1 MKMPIPL
8 AKRFAFLCAL
18 IVLSAC
24 SRFSAPVESTLPKI
38 AVEKVTL
45 GNGLDLLMVED
56 HRLPRVSVSIW
67 YHVGPVNE
75 DPGRTGFA
83 HLFEHMMYQKSK
95 HVPED
100 AFFRILEAAGGSDMN
115 GTTDQDRTTYFETV
129 PANQLETVL
138 WLESDR
144 MGYLLDDLTAESFKN
159 QQDVVRNERRQG
171 IENEPYGI
179 VGEAVTHALFPKE
192 HPYYADVI
200 GSHQDIQAAR
210 IADVRKFFKQ
220 YYSPN
225 NASLA
230 IVGDIDKAQTRQ
242 LVEKYFGTLKRGP
255 DAPAVNVTTPA
266 ITSERRVVV
275 KDHVEM
281 PRIYMAWIT
290 PPIFKP
296 GSTEAELA
304 AGILGQGKSSR
315 LYRAL
320 VYDKQIAQEVV
331 AYNEPF
337 TLGSKLTIIAT
348 ARARHT
354 LEEIEKEIDAQLEAF
369 RTNGPTAAELN
380 RVKTAT
386 ETGILFSLERN
397 GGFSGIADRINMY
410 NHHLKNPDYLTQDIL
425 RFRTASLPDV
435 QKFAENYLAKTN
447 RVVVYGIPGEQEL
460 AAPVPTGK
468 VAAKDKPESVNMD
481 EPWRATPPVPGPA
494 PSLVLP
500 APTAFKLAS
509 GLNVILDYRKGWPV
523 VAAKLVV
530 RSGSG
535 ANPVEKPGLAN
546 FTLGMLDE
554 GTATLSANQFSD
566 LLEQLGARLEPNT
579 SEEYLSLTLTSA
591 RSHIQGGLD
600 LLADAAMNPSFPE
613 KEIERERKVILGDL
627 SKEKADARATANR
640 VLTLAI
646 NGDKSPYGYT
656 ELGTAESVSSISQA
670 DLRSYWSEHIVP
682 ENSALIVSGDLTQSE
697 LTSMLSKT
705 LGAWKSSGAKEPAIT
720 APMPVSGSSRLVI
733 VDMPGAAQTELRFG
747 ITGPPR
753 STPDYPS
760 LQVMNAIVGGLFSSR
775 INMNLREKN
784 GYTYGAR
791 SAFTYL
797 RNYGWFE
804 AASGV
809 RTDVTAPATRE
820 ALSEFRRMADSAV
833 SDEEMKLAKESLVGA
848 LPARFQTTQQTVN
861 ALTDVVTFD
870 LGLDFYTGYAQKVA
884 AVSGDQVGA
893 VAKKFLVPDK
903 MLVVAVGDRKKIEPG
918 MNALGLGKIQLR
930 DTEGKLIP

>member
-1 MKMPIPL
+1 MKMPVHL
-8 AKRFAFLCAL
+8 ASRIAFFCTLFA
-18 IVLSAC
+18 VSAC
-24 SRFSAPVESTLPKI
+24 SRLSAPAESTIPKI

-45 GNGLDLLMVED
+45 TNGLDLLMVED

-83 HLFEHMMYQKSK
+83 HLFEHMMFQKSK

-100 AFFRILEAAGGSDMN
+100 AFFRTLEAAGGSDMN

-129 PANQLETVL
+129 PSNQLETVL

-159 QQDVVRNERRQG
+159 QQDVVRNERRQS

-192 HPYYADVI
+192 HPYYSDVI
-200 GSHQDIQAAR
+200 GSHQDIQAAQ

-225 NASLA
+225 NASIA
-230 IVGDIDKAQTRQ
+230 IVGDIDKTKTRQ

-255 DAPAVNVTTPA
+255 DVPAVNVTTPQ

-275 KDHVEM
+275 KDHIEM

-296 GSTEAELA
+296 GSAEAELA

-315 LYRAL
+315 LYRSL
-320 VYDKQIAQEVV
+320 VYDKQIAQDV
-331 AYNEPF
+331 AAYCEPF
-337 TLGSKLTIIAT
+337 TLGSKWMIFAT
-348 ARARHT
+348 ARAGHT
-354 LEEIEKEIDAQLEAF
+354 LEEIEKEIDAQLETF
-369 RTNGPTAAELN
+369 RTSGPTAAELN

-397 GGFSGIADRINMY
+397 GGFSGVADRINMY
-410 NHHLKNPDYLTQDIL
+410 NHHLKNPDYLTEDIL
-425 RFRTASLPDV
+425 RFRTASIPDV
-435 QKFAENYLAKTN
+435 QKFAEKYLAKSA

-468 VAAKDKPESVNMD
+468 VAANDKPESVNAD
-481 EPWRATPPVPGPA
+481 EPWRAKPPVTGPA

-500 APTAFKLAS
+500 APASFKLAS

-535 ANPVEKPGLAN
+535 ANPIEKPGLAN
-546 FTLGMLDE
+546 FTLNMLDE
-554 GTATLSANQFSD
+554 GTSTLSANQFSD
-566 LLEQLGARLEPNT
+566 LLEQLGAQLQPNA

-591 RSHIQGGLD
+591 RAHIKGGLD
-600 LLADAAMNPSFPE
+600 LLADAAMNPAFPE
-613 KEIERERKVILGDL
+613 TEIERERKVILGDL
-627 SKEKADARATANR
+627 SQEKADAWSTANR
-640 VLTLAI
+640 LLTLVI
-646 NGDKSPYGYT
+646 NGEKSPYGYS
-656 ELGTAESVSSISQA
+656 ELGTAESVAAIAQS
-670 DLRSYWSEHIVP
+670 DLRTYWSEHIVP

-697 LTSMLSKT
+697 LSSMLSKT
-705 LGAWKSSGAKEPAIT
+705 LGAWKAGSAKGPGSNAS
-720 APMPVSGSSRLVI
+720 MPVSNSARLVI
-733 VDMPGAAQTELRFG
+733 VDMPGAAQTQLRFG

-753 STPDYPS
+753 STPDYES
-760 LQVMNAIVGGLFSSR
+760 LQVMNAIVGGSFSSR

-784 GYTYGAR
+784 GYSYGAR
-791 SAFTYL
+791 SSFTYL
-797 RNYGWFE
+797 RKFGWFE
-804 AASGV
+804 ASSGV

-820 ALSEFRRMADSAV
+820 ALYEIRKMTESPV
-833 SDEEMKLAKESLVGA
+833 SVEELKLAKESLAGA

-861 ALTDVVTFD
+861 ALTEVVTYE
-870 LGLDFYTGYAQKVA
+870 LGLDFYSRYAQKVT
-884 AVSGDQVGA
+884 AVSADQVGA
-893 VAKKFLVPDK
+893 VAKKYLMPEK
-903 MLVVAVGDRKKIEPG
+903 ILVVAVGDRKKIEPG

-930 DTEGKLIP
+930 DPEGKVIR